1 MKKFFTYTLCAL
13 MAAVSC
19 DVAQIGKT
27 DDYNPAKV
35 PDTPQVYFS
44 KDTQSSEIALTQEDI
59 EFNVGLARVDSA
71 EPLDVEIVAE
81 GETENFLIPSV
92 VKFAA
97 GEKSANLKIQ
107 ISSPLSPNEFKTI
120 TLKLADASLGSEY
133 GATSI
138 TFKVGVNLPW
148 KKFGA
153 GGTFNEV
160 WWNETEEKQIEYQE
174 ISDELWLCKIPQCFG
189 KETIAGGDPYDCQDV
204 MFYWNK
210 VTNNLYMVAA
220 YMGYTSSTGPV
231 LYGSAADLMN
241 AYFKYDGGTPGTPE
255 WFEVQEIGFK
265 NAAYNGFTLRPYY
278 DGNGIFY
285 LGDAYYY
292 AEPDVDG
299 WETLGEK
306 QDYFVDNGFTHTDY
320 TIEVAYDG
328 MYVNPDGQASAL
340 LNITAKGA
348 DAKIAKYMITSQ
360 DVAPLTTLTTIM
372 LGEDPAISTALLT
385 KDVPSVQ
392 HLDIEPGLYRAVVV
406 PGDDNTLSAEDAVAV
421 DFYFPGVSGEKKE
434 VEVDLV
440 LAKPGDVFPP
450 QVIEANKMTDYNS
463 FAYKITG
470 KEIKT
475 LSYYCSTSAVIATW
489 TNPLEDLVATYGKP
503 FADNV
508 IAAINEQG
516 GYANGF
522 LNRSPNTEYEMIIVA
537 TNVYGSTKTLDVK
550 YTTAEMPY
558 SGELVIGNY
567 SVATMSGAPSVI
579 TIEPTPTE
587 NLFTVKNLLI
597 ADGTKFNALYS
608 SSDNTLTLDG
618 TIQGY
623 EKYGNLFGQLWDY
636 FPDGTNQ
643 YLYDWESYASLE
655 SDGTDPIIFDVD
667 PVTHQLIAVHPECY
681 CSLYSAQDGSYVKDY
696 EGYADGAAV
705 AYIPANTAV
714 AKRTAS
720 AATLSKT
727 ISTNV
732 KHQAKAGRKS
742 VVNRFEISA
751 NKVLSNNYSVKPG
764 LFTKTIDGWSKNV
777 EIIRKGKTFS
787 AHTSLFIQLM

>member
-97 GEKSANLKIQ
+97 GEKAADLKIQ
-107 ISSPLSPNEFKTI
+107 ISTPLSPNEFKTI

-160 WWNETEEKQIEYQE
+160 WWGETEEKQIEYQE

-189 KETIAGGDPYDCQDV
+189 KETIAGGDPYDCKDV

-210 VTNNLYMVAA
+210 VTNNLYMIAA
-220 YMGYTSSTGPV
+220 YMGYTSPTGPV
-231 LYGSAADLMN
+231 IYGSAADLMN
-241 AYFKYDGGTPGTPE
+241 AYFGYDGGEPGTPE
-255 WFEVQEIGFK
+255 WFEVQEIGFG
-265 NAAYNGFTLRPYY
+265 NAKYNGFTLRPYY

-292 AEPDVDG
+292 ANPAVDG
-299 WETLGEK
+299 WETLGKE

-360 DVAPLTTLTTIM
+360 DVAPLTTLTAIM

-440 LAKPGDVFPP
+440 LTKPGDVFPP

-463 FAYKITG
+463 FAYVITG
-470 KEIKT
+470 KELKT
-475 LSYYCSTSAVIATW
+475 ISYYANTSAAIATW
-489 TNPLEDLVATYGKP
+489 KNPLEDLVATYGSP
-503 FADNV
+503 MPDSV
-508 IAAINEQG
+508 IAGINENG

-550 YTTAEMPY
+550 YTTAAMPY

-567 SVATMSGAPSVI
+567 SVTTMSGYPSVI
-579 TIEPTPTE
+579 TVYPTE
-587 NLFTVKNLLI
+587 TENHFLVENLLI
-597 ADGTKFNALYS
+597 ENLAKWHADYNPTS
-608 SSDNTLTLDG
+608 HTLTLDG
-618 TIQGY
+618 TESGY
-623 EKYGNLFGQLWDY
+623 EQYGNQFGAFYSYYNQAQTQYYQL
-636 FPDGTNQ
+636 
-643 YLYDWESYASLE
+643 ESYASEL
-655 SDGTDPIIFDVD
+655 SDGSDPIVFDVD
-667 PVTHQLIAVHPECY
+667 PVTHQLIKVHPNCY
-681 CSLYSAQDGSYVKDY
+681 CNVYLDADDSLLGRY

-764 LFTKTIDGWSKNV
+764 LFTRTIDGWSKRI
-777 EIIRKGKTFS
+777 EISRKGKTFS
-787 AHTSLFIQLM
+787 AHTAQFTQVM

>member
-19 DVAQIGKT
+19 DVAQIGKKE
-27 DDYNPAKV
+27 DYNPAKV

-44 KDTQSSEIALTQEDI
+44 KDTQSSEIALTQDAT
-59 EFNVGLARVDSA
+59 EFSIGLARVDSA

-97 GEKSANLKIQ
+97 GEKAADLKIQ
-107 ISSPLSPNEFKTI
+107 ISTPLSPNEFKTI

-148 KKFGA
+148 NKFGA
-153 GGTFNEV
+153 GGTFYESPD
-160 WWNETEEKQIEYQE
+160 WWGETEEKQIEYQV
-174 ISDELWLCKIPQCFG
+174 ISENIWFCKIPQCFG
-189 KETIAGGDPYDCQDV
+189 KETIAGGEPYECQDYL
-204 MFYWNK
+204 FYWNK
-210 VTNNLYMVAA
+210 ATDILYPVSSW
-220 YMGYTSSTGPV
+220 MGYESGGKKMF
-231 LYGSAADLMN
+231 YGTEADWILFAN
-241 AYFKYDGGTPGTPE
+241 NIDPGTPGTAD
-255 WFEVQEIGFK
+255 WFK
-265 NAAYNGFTLRPYY
+265 WMDAARTAGSLKYIPYY

-285 LGDAYYY
+285 ICDCYFFDL
-292 AEPDVDG
+292 AENPQGSGVWDKTPDR
-299 WETLGEK
+299 
-306 QDYFVDNGFTHTDY
+306 FVDNGFTHTDY

-360 DVAPLTTLTTIM
+360 DVAPLTTLTAIM

-392 HLDIEPGLYRAVVV
+392 QLDIEPGLYRAVVV

-440 LAKPGDVFPP
+440 LTKPGDVFPQ
-450 QVIEANKMTDYNS
+450 QVLEANKMTDYNS
-463 FAYKITG
+463 FAYVITG
-470 KEIKT
+470 KELKT
-475 LSYYCSTSAVIATW
+475 ISYYANTSAAIATW
-489 TNPLEDLVATYGKP
+489 KNPLEDLVATYGSP
-503 FADNV
+503 MPDSV
-508 IAAINEQG
+508 IAGINENG

-522 LNRSPNTEYEMIIVA
+522 LNRSPATEYEMIIVA

-550 YTTAEMPY
+550 YTTAAMPY

-567 SVATMSGAPSVI
+567 SVTTMSGYPSVI
-579 TIEPTPTE
+579 TVYPTE
-587 NLFTVKNLLI
+587 TENHFLVENLLI
-597 ADGTKFNALYS
+597 ENLAKWHADYNPTAH
-608 SSDNTLTLDG
+608 TLTLDG
-618 TIQGY
+618 TESGY
-623 EKYGNLFGQLWDY
+623 EQYGNQFGAFYGYLNQAKTQYYQL
-636 FPDGTNQ
+636 
-643 YLYDWESYASLE
+643 ESYASEL
-655 SDGTDPIIFDVD
+655 SDGSDPIVFDVD
-667 PVTHQLIAVHPECY
+667 PVTHQLIKVHPNCY
-681 CSLYSAQDGSYVKDY
+681 CNVYLDADDSLIGPY
-696 EGYADGAAV
+696 EVYADGAAV

-742 VVNRFEISA
+742 VVNRFETSA
-751 NKVLSNNYSVKPG
+751 NKVLSNNYAVKPG
-764 LFTKTIDGWSKNV
+764 LFTRTIDGWSKRI
-777 EIIRKGKTFS
+777 EISRKGKTFS
-787 AHTSLFIQLM
+787 AHTAQFTQVM

>member
-19 DVAQIGKT
+19 DVAQIGKKE
-27 DDYNPAKV
+27 DYNPAKV

-44 KDTQSSEIALTQEDI
+44 KDTQSSEIALTQDAT
-59 EFNVGLARVDSA
+59 EFSIGLARVDSA

-97 GEKSANLKIQ
+97 GEKAADLKIQ
-107 ISSPLSPNEFKTI
+107 ISTPLSPNEFKTI

-160 WWNETEEKQIEYQE
+160 WWGETEEKQIEYQE

-189 KETIAGGDPYDCQDV
+189 KETIAGGDPYDCKDV

-220 YMGYTSSTGPV
+220 YMGYTSPTGPV
-231 LYGSAADLMN
+231 IYGSAADLMN
-241 AYFKYDGGTPGTPE
+241 AYFGYDGGEPGTPE
-255 WFEVQEIGFK
+255 WFEVQEIGFG
-265 NAAYNGFTLRPYY
+265 NAKYNGFTLRPYY

-292 AEPDVDG
+292 ANPAVDG
-299 WETLGEK
+299 WETLGKE

-328 MYVNPDGQASAL
+328 MYVNPAGQASAL

-360 DVAPLTTLTTIM
+360 DVAPLTILTTIM

-434 VEVDLV
+434 VEVDLI
-440 LAKPGDVFPP
+440 LTKPGDVFSP
-450 QVIEANKMTDYNS
+450 QVLEANKMTDYNS
-463 FAYKITG
+463 FAYVITG
-470 KEIKT
+470 KELKT
-475 LSYYCSTSAVIATW
+475 ISYYANTSAAIATW
-489 TNPLEDLVATYGKP
+489 KNPLEDLVATYGSTMP
-503 FADNV
+503 DSV
-508 IAAINEQG
+508 IAGINENG

-522 LNRSPNTEYEMIIVA
+522 LNRSPATEYEMIIVA

-550 YTTAEMPY
+550 YTTAAMPY

-567 SVATMSGAPSVI
+567 SVTTMSGYSSVI
-579 TIEPTPTE
+579 TVYPTE
-587 NLFTVKNLLI
+587 TENHFLVENLLI
-597 ADGTKFNALYS
+597 ENLAKWHADYNPTAH
-608 SSDNTLTLDG
+608 TLTLDG
-618 TIQGY
+618 TESGY
-623 EKYGNLFGQLWDY
+623 EQYGNQFGAFYGYLNQAKTQYYQL
-636 FPDGTNQ
+636 
-643 YLYDWESYASLE
+643 ESYASEL
-655 SDGTDPIIFDVD
+655 SDGSDPIVFDVD
-667 PVTHQLIAVHPECY
+667 PVTHQLIKVHPNCY
-681 CSLYSAQDGSYVKDY
+681 CNVYLDADDSLLGPY

-764 LFTKTIDGWSKNV
+764 LFTKTIDGWSKRI
-777 EIIRKGKTFS
+777 EISRKGKTFS
-787 AHTSLFIQLM
+787 AHTAQFTQVM

>member
-97 GEKSANLKIQ
+97 GEKTANLKIQ

-189 KETIAGGDPYDCQDV
+189 KETIAAGKPYDCQDV

-220 YMGYTSSTGPV
+220 YMGDTSSKGPV

-320 TIEVAYDG
+320 TIDVAYDG

-348 DAKIAKYMITSQ
+348 DAKLAKYMITSQ
-360 DVAPLTTLTTIM
+360 DVDPATTLETI
-372 LGEDPAISTALLT
+372 LAGEDPAINTAPLT
-385 KDVPSVQ
+385 QGVPSVQ
-392 HLDIEPGLYRAVVV
+392 QLDIEPGLYRAVVV
-406 PGDDNTLSAEDAVAV
+406 PGDDKTLSADDAVAI

-434 VEVDLV
+434 VEVSLV
-440 LAKPGDVFPP
+440 LDKPEKIWTEEFIKTNGL
-450 QVIEANKMTDYNS
+450 TDYNS
-463 FAYKITG
+463 VSFVLYG
-470 KEIKT
+470 KEIKSA
-475 LSYYCSTSAVIATW
+475 SYYFNTSAAIATW
-489 TNPLEDLVATYGKP
+489 KNPLEDLVATYGRAYDAATIESLNKNGLLASY
-503 FADNV
+503 FSNV
-508 IAAINEQG
+508 
-516 GYANGF
+516 
-522 LNRSPNTEYEMIIVA
+522 SPATEYEMIIVA

-550 YTTAEMPY
+550 YTTAAMPY

-636 FPDGTNQ
+636 FPDGTNS
-643 YLYDWESYASLE
+643 YLYDWESYASE
-655 SDGTDPIIFDVD
+655 TSEGTDPIIFDVD
-667 PVTHQLIAVHPECY
+667 PATHKLIAVHPECY
-681 CSLYSAQDGSYVKDY
+681 CSLYSAQDGSYAGDY

-751 NKVLSNNYSVKPG
+751 NKVLSNNYFVKPG
-764 LFTKTIDGWSKNV
+764 LFTRTIDGWSKRI
-777 EIIRKGKTFS
+777 EISRKGKTFS
-787 AHTSLFIQLM
+787 AHTAQFIQVR

>member
-97 GEKSANLKIQ
+97 GEKTANLKIQ

-255 WFEVQEIGFK
+255 WFEVQEIGFG
-265 NAAYNGFTLRPYY
+265 NAKYNGFTLRPYY

-320 TIEVAYDG
+320 TIDVAYDG

-348 DAKIAKYMITSQ
+348 DAKLVKYMITSQ
-360 DVAPLTTLTTIM
+360 DVDPATTLETI
-372 LGEDPAISTALLT
+372 LAGEDPAINTAPLT
-385 KDVPSVQ
+385 QDVPSVQ
-392 HLDIEPGLYRAVVV
+392 QLDIEPGLYRAVAV
-406 PGDDNTLSAEDAVAV
+406 PGDDKTLSADDAVAI

-450 QVIEANKMTDYNS
+450 EVIEANQMTDYNS
-463 FAYKITG
+463 VAYKITG
-470 KEIKT
+470 KELKT
-475 LSYYCSTSAVIATW
+475 ISYYFKTSAVIATW
-489 TNPLEDLVATYGKP
+489 TNPLEDLVATYGTP

-516 GYANGF
+516 VYKNGF
-522 LNRSPNTEYEMIIVA
+522 LNMNPNTEYEMIVVA
-537 TNVYGSTKTLDVK
+537 TNIYGSKKTLDVK
-550 YTTAEMPY
+550 YTTAAMPY

-567 SVATMSGAPSVI
+567 SVATMSGDPSVI
-579 TIEPTPTE
+579 TVYPTE
-587 NLFTVKNLLI
+587 TENHFLVENLLI
-597 ADGTKFNALYS
+597 ENLAKWHADYNPTAH
-608 SSDNTLTLDG
+608 TLTLDG
-618 TIQGY
+618 TESGY
-623 EKYGNLFGQLWDY
+623 EQYGNQFGAFYSY
-636 FPDGTNQ
+636 FNQ
-643 YLYDWESYASLE
+643 ARTQYYQIESYASEL
-655 SDGTDPIIFDVD
+655 SDGSDPIVFDVD
-667 PVTHQLIAVHPECY
+667 PVTHQLIKVHPNCY
-681 CSLYSAQDGSYVKDY
+681 CNVYLDADDSLLGTY

-727 ISTNV
+727 ISTNM
-732 KHQAKAGRKS
+732 KHQTKAGRKS

-751 NKVLSNNYSVKPG
+751 NKVLSNNYSMKPG
-764 LFTKTIDGWSKNV
+764 LFTKTIDGWSKRI
-777 EIIRKGKTFS
+777 EISRKGKTFS
-787 AHTSLFIQLM
+787 AHTAQFIQVR